1 MSKGKCI
8 ETDIP
13 VVEFDGIPSIRNL
26 EKVGEYLGMV
36 RLPGADILP
45 SEYSSVSV
53 SYDFSDET
61 SDVNNASGY

>member
-1 MSKGKCI
+1 MESKMAVF
-8 ETDIP
+8 ELY
-13 VVEFDGIPSIRNL
+13 GIPSIRNL
-26 EKVGEYLGMV
+26 GKVGEYLGMV
-36 RLPGADILP
+36 RLPGADILS